1 MSRSF
6 GDNVS
11 KTVGVSSEP
20 EIIKMKLDKRDR
32 FLLIA
37 SDGVW
42 EFISNQEVLQLIVPY
57 YKEGKLEEACE
68 ALGKLA
74 YERWTAEDSS
84 VVDDI
89 TFILIFLSE

>member
-6 GDNVS
+6 GDNIS
-11 KTVGVSSEP
+11 KSIGVTSEP
-20 EIIKMKLDKRDR
+20 EVIRMKLDKRDR
-32 FLLIA
+32 FVLLA

-57 YKEGKLEEACE
+57 YKEGKLEEACD
-68 ALGKLA
+68 ALSRLA

-89 TFILIFLSE
+89 TFVLIFLSE

>member
-11 KTVGVSSEP
+11 KSVGVTCDP

-32 FLLIA
+32 FVLLA

-42 EFISNQEVLQLIVPY
+42 EFISNQ
-57 YKEGKLEEACE
+57 
-68 ALGKLA
+68 
-74 YERWTAEDSS
+74 
-84 VVDDI
+84 
-89 TFILIFLSE
+89 

>member
-20 EIIKMKLDKRDR
+20 EIIKVKLDKRDR

>member
-11 KTVGVSSEP
+11 KAVGVSAEP

-32 FLLIA
+32 FVLLA

-42 EFISNQEVLQLIVPY
+42 
-57 YKEGKLEEACE
+57 
-68 ALGKLA
+68 
-74 YERWTAEDSS
+74 
-84 VVDDI
+84 
-89 TFILIFLSE
+89 